1 MAFSQTVVLIANASI
16 IILMR
21 ERNRRLESIVA
32 TFSEPDLS
40 FLKSK
45 VSLFCF
51 TIGNNTPV
59 PIREKDWQYH
69 D

>member
-1 MAFSQTVVLIANASI
+1 
-16 IILMR
+16 MR

-45 VSLFCF
+45 VSLFSF

-59 PIREKDWQYH
+59 PIREKD
-69 D
+69 